1 MKDLN
6 FSMLEQIVSKDN
18 KSRYHMLFE
27 PDKTSN
33 SPEEIWWIRANQ
45 GHSLKSV
52 VLDLQPIESAA
63 DIPTGTAV
71 HGTTL
76 RAWELIRE
84 QGLSKMKRNHI
95 HLAQG
100 VPGSGVISGMRNS
113 SQILIYINVQKALD
127 AGIKFYIS
135 ANGVVLTEGDEHG
148 HLSPQFFA
156 KVETADR
163 KPIPGWEILPEV
175 QKLSKPTTVEAE
187 GVQGAGAIAE
197 DITKNSLTDEPQT
210 TEALVL

>member
-1 MKDLN
+1 
-6 FSMLEQIVSKDN
+6 
-18 KSRYHMLFE
+18 
-27 PDKTSN
+27 
-33 SPEEIWWIRANQ
+33 
-45 GHSLKSV
+45 
-52 VLDLQPIESAA
+52 
-63 DIPTGTAV
+63 
-71 HGTTL
+71 
-76 RAWELIRE
+76 
-84 QGLSKMKRNHI
+84 MKRNHI

-100 VPGSGVISGMRNS
+100 VPGSGVISGMSSPTLLIASCIQHQTGMRNS